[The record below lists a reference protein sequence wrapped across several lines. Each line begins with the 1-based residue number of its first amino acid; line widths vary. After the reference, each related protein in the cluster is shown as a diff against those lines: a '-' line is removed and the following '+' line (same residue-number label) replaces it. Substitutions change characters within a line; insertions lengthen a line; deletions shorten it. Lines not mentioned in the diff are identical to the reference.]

1 MPGTDPHSARSAP
14 GDVGPRNT
22 LTANRLVLL
31 AAVPLFLVLAVV
43 AFITVRFAASERDAQ
58 ALVRHTYQVIE
69 TQRLI
74 QTDVETAEA
83 GVRGYLVSHDEAFL
97 GNYRRLV

>member
-43 AFITVRFAASERDAQ
+43 AFITVRFTASERDAQ
-58 ALVRHTYQVIE
+58 AWVRHTYQVME
-69 TQRLI
+69 
-74 QTDVETAEA
+74 AE
-83 GVRGYLVSHDEAFL
+83 
-97 GNYRRLV
+97 RLVLRCFRRVGGKNPAKNSVSIFST